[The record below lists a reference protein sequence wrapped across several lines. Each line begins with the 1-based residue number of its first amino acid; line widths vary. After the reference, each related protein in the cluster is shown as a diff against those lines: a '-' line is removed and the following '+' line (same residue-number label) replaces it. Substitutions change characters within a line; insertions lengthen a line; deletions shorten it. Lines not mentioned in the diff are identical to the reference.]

1 MCAWHYPRYNVRP
14 YPYNGIINER
24 KEMPRY
30 YVKTVVQ
37 FSQEVEADNE
47 ADAEAIGWEWEDKLA
62 YDFVESIDVEEL
74 EEEEED

>member
-1 MCAWHYPRYNVRP
+1 
-14 YPYNGIINER
+14 
-24 KEMPRY
+24 MPLY

-74 EEEEED
+74 ESEEEEED